1 MLDQETV
8 YDALKQIID
17 PEVGLNIVDM
27 GLIYDLEIGDQKI
40 DLTMTLTSPACPA
53 GPMILSQIDNQ
64 LKTLENV
71 EDVDIRVVWSP
82 PLDAGHAVGR
92 RQGPIGDFLA
102 MHRDGMPRGA
112 AGHH

>member
-1 MLDQETV
+1 MLEQETV
-8 YDALKQIID
+8 YEALKQIID
-17 PEVGLNIVDM
+17 PEVGINIVDM

-71 EDVDIRVVWSP
+71 D
-82 PLDAGHAVGR
+82 DAGWHEMGR
-92 RQGPIGDFLA
+92 AASGRAQP
-102 MHRDGMPRGA
+102 PRTN
-112 AGHH
+112 